1 MLEAFR
7 IALAIALSYTALV
20 SLSCNIFPRAFISLF
35 TSSPE
40 LVDFTVPMVPF
51 YITGFMIFGFQTA
64 SQNTLVGLGQ
74 AGLSLFF
81 ACFRKVILLI
91 PLVYILSSTAL
102 GARGVFLAESLADS
116 VSALSVFITFM
127 FMKDRILAKG
137 PAR

>member
-1 MLEAFR
+1 M
-7 IALAIALSYTALV
+7 
-20 SLSCNIFPRAFISLF
+20 
-35 TSSPE
+35 
-40 LVDFTVPMVPF
+40 MPF

-102 GARGVFLAESLADS
+102 GAKGVFLAESLADS

-127 FMKDRILAKG
+127 LMKDRILAKG